1 MINLRQTLL
10 RTRETLKG
18 RIDALL
24 ASPKNREE
32 ILAALTEI
40 LILADV
46 GVPTTEKIIDNLR
59 RGSKRSDAPHEIRIH
74 LQGEIAAILT
84 LNSTPVNLEQARSVA
99 MFVGINGG
107 GKTTSLAKLAHL
119 YRSRG
124 KQVMMVAADTFR
136 AAAQEQLSIWG
147 KRLNVP
153 VIQGHYGADPASV
166 VYDALQSFKARG
178 FDLLLIDTAGRIHT
192 NTNLMNE
199 LEKIKK
205 IVSREIAGAP
215 HEVFLVLDAS
225 IGQNALIQAR
235 EFLRFSGLTGMI
247 LSKLDGT
254 AKGGSVLTIIDEL
267 QLPVKFI
274 GIGERETDI
283 QLFSPLE
290 FAQAL
295 IT

>member
-1 MINLRQTLL
+1 
-10 RTRETLKG
+10 
-18 RIDALL
+18 L

-32 ILAALTEI
+32 ILDALMEI

-46 GVPTTEKIIDNLR
+46 GIPTTQKIIDNLR
-59 RGSKRSDAPHEIRIH
+59 RGSKRSNALHEIRTL
-74 LQGEIAAILT
+74 LQQEIAAILT
-84 LNSTPVNLEQARSVA
+84 RNSTPVNLDQPQSVA

-107 GKTTSLAKLAHL
+107 GKTTSLAKLARM
-119 YRSRG
+119 YQSQG

-136 AAAQEQLSIWG
+136 AAAPEQLSVWG
-147 KRLNVP
+147 KRLDVP
-153 VIQGHYGADPASV
+153 VIRGHYGADPASIT
-166 VYDALQSFKARG
+166 YDALQSFKARG

-205 IVSREIAGAP
+205 IVSREIEAGP

-235 EFLRFSGLTGMI
+235 EFLKFSGLTGII

-254 AKGGSVLTIIDEL
+254 AKGGCVLTIIDEL
-267 QLPVKFI
+267 HLPVKFI
-274 GIGERETDI
+274 GTGEKETDI
-283 QLFSPLE
+283 LPFSPQE